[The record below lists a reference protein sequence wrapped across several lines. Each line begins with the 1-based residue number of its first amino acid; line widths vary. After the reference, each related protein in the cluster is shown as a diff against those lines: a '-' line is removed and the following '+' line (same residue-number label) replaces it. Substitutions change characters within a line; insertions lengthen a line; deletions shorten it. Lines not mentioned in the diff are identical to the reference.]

1 MGQVIGN
8 IENEPDRNV
17 EIVVHITETLE
28 QQQRGNL
35 IAALESDGG
44 IVSAEFC
51 PLRYH
56 LMLVRYDKD
65 MYSSQDV
72 LGRVKSQNINA
83 QLVGPV

>member
-1 MGQVIGN
+1 MGQAIGN
-8 IENEPDRNV
+8 IENEPDRSV

-35 IAALESDGG
+35 VAALENDGG

-72 LGRVKSQNINA
+72 LGRVTSQNIDA
-83 QLVGPV
+83 RLIGPV

>member
-1 MGQVIGN
+1 MGQVIGS
-8 IENEPDRNV
+8 IENEPDRSV

-28 QQQRGNL
+28 EQQRGNL
-35 IAALESDGG
+35 VAAMENDGG

-72 LGRVKSQNINA
+72 LGRVKAQNINA

>member
-1 MGQVIGN
+1 MGQVIGS
-8 IENEPDRNV
+8 IEQEPDDSV
-17 EIVVHITETLE
+17 EIVVHITENLE

-35 IAALESDGG
+35 VAALENDGG

-56 LMLVRYDKD
+56 LMLIRYDRD

-72 LGRVKSQNINA
+72 LSRVKSQNINA
-83 QLVGPV
+83 QLIGPV

>member
-8 IENEPDRNV
+8 IDKEPDRSV
-17 EIVVHITETLE
+17 EIVLHITETLE
-28 QQQRGNL
+28 QLQRGDL
-35 IAALESDGG
+35 VATLENDGG

-72 LGRVKSQNINA
+72 LSRVKSQNINA

>member
-1 MGQVIGN
+1 MGQVIGS
-8 IENEPDRNV
+8 IENEPDRSV

-35 IAALESDGG
+35 VAALENDGG

-56 LMLVRYDKD
+56 LMLVRYDRD

-72 LGRVKSQNINA
+72 LGRVQSQNINA

>member
-1 MGQVIGN
+1 MGQVIGS
-8 IENEPDRNV
+8 IENEPDHSV

-35 IAALESDGG
+35 VASLENDGG

-72 LGRVKSQNINA
+72 LGRVLSQNINA

>member
-1 MGQVIGN
+1 MGQVMRSM
-8 IENEPDRNV
+8 ENVPEHSV

-35 IAALESDGG
+35 VAALENDGG

-65 MYSSQDV
+65 VYSSQDV

>member
-1 MGQVIGN
+1 MGQVIGS
-8 IENEPDRNV
+8 IENEPDRSV

-35 IAALESDGG
+35 IASLENDGG

>member
-1 MGQVIGN
+1 MGQVIAS
-8 IENEPDRNV
+8 IENEPARSV
-17 EIVVHITETLE
+17 EIVVHITEALE
-28 QQQRGNL
+28 QQQRWNL
-35 IAALESDGG
+35 VAALENDGG
-44 IVSAEFC
+44 IVSVEFC

-72 LGRVKSQNINA
+72 LSRVKSQNINA